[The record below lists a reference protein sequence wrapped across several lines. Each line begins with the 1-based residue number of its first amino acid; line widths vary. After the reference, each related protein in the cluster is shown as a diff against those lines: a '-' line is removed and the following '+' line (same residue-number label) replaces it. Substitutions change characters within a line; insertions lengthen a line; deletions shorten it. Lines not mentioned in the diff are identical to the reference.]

1 MGRQSVCCDIV
12 KVKKGYTIVAKIWC
26 YISESSFQKDNE
38 RFDFESPLFKISFQH
53 ENIFHSH
60 QFSFVSGKHGYFSWT
75 LSGMKNHYFCWLA
88 SVVAS
93 PPVRL
98 ADLFLEMFYQYISYI
113 VTSES
118 RFYKSLKKKKK
129 SLVQGLLASFESE
142 LYMSEN
148 IVL

>member
-1 MGRQSVCCDIV
+1 
-12 KVKKGYTIVAKIWC
+12 
-26 YISESSFQKDNE
+26 
-38 RFDFESPLFKISFQH
+38 
-53 ENIFHSH
+53 
-60 QFSFVSGKHGYFSWT
+60 
-75 LSGMKNHYFCWLA
+75 MKNHYFCWLA

-118 RFYKSLKKKKK
+118 RFYKSLKKKK